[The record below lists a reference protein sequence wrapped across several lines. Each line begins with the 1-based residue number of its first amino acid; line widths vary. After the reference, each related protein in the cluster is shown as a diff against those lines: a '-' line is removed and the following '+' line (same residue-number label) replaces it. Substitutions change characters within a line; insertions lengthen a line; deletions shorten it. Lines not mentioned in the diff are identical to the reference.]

1 MRLAPITCWSSVRSG
16 LRHSISGKGNGLN
29 SNTERVTG
37 GWIWGWLAVAVA
49 LLIACAG
56 CASSS
61 ASRSD
66 FASGYEQAEK
76 YYRAGLYSDAE
87 RVLLDLRR
95 RSPENYDVLFRL
107 GNIYV
112 RTGQFDAAER
122 AYRRCIEID
131 PEQPKGWYNLA
142 LLSIKQAMY
151 IAEEGRAKTRTRSP
165 EFTGH
170 FDRLEQG
177 LMATLSEGAR

>member
-1 MRLAPITCWSSVRSG
+1 MT
-16 LRHSISGKGNGLN
+16 
-29 SNTERVTG
+29 
-37 GWIWGWLAVAVA
+37 AV
-49 LLIACAG
+49 LLVACAG
-56 CASSS
+56 CASSGS
-61 ASRSD
+61 SRGD
-66 FASGYEQAEK
+66 FANGYEQAEK

-87 RVLLDLRR
+87 RVLLNLSR

-131 PEQPKGWYNLA
+131 PEQPKGWYNLS
-142 LLSIKQAMY
+142 LLRIKQAMY
-151 IAEEGRAKTRTRSP
+151 IADEGRAKTHTRAP
-165 EFTGH
+165 EFAGH

-177 LMATLSEGAR
+177 LMATISEGVR